1 MYLGAMSLPRLRKD
15 TTDRNRTSPF
25 AFTGNKF
32 EFRMVG
38 SSLSCADPNTVI
50 NTIVAETLDE
60 FATKLENAKDFDA
73 ELHDLVAETIKEHK
87 RILFDGNGYGESWAK
102 EAAKR
107 GLLNLRTTADAIPH
121 LVDEKNIA
129 LFTKYGVYSE
139 NELVS
144 RTEILLENY
153 VKTVNIEALT
163 MLEMAKKEIYP
174 AVNRYIAQVID
185 VIKNKENVDLNAFA
199 DRELAKTLTE
209 ANDGLRAEI
218 KTLEGLLEQIK
229 GENNVANLSRFYCDK
244 VLPCMVRLRH
254 YADLAESQTDGAF
267 WPHPTYADM
276 LFSI

>member
-1 MYLGAMSLPRLRKD
+1 
-15 TTDRNRTSPF
+15 
-25 AFTGNKF
+25 
-32 EFRMVG
+32 MVG

-60 FATKLENAKDFDA
+60 FATRLEGAKDFDK

-87 RILFDGNGYGESWAK
+87 RILFDGNGYGEAWAK
-102 EAAKR
+102 EASTR

-121 LVDEKNIA
+121 LIDKKNIS
-129 LFTKYGVYSE
+129 LFTKYGVYSA
-139 NELVS
+139 NELYS
-144 RTEILLENY
+144 RSEILLENY

-174 AVNRYIAQVID
+174 AVNRYIAQVIE
-185 VIKNKENVDLNAFA
+185 VIRNKEKVDLNAFA